1 MKKEVKNKKS
11 FFRRLIIAATI
22 ISFLSV
28 SFYTVYTIAQ
38 SALNKEVTHGQLRDE
53 NVILYFE
60 DSQINKGFGLS
71 DGNIV
76 LTTNSLVSFK
86 SDGSVRSSDKLGYS
100 NPLVKSKSGN
110 YIVFERST
118 GKFAI
123 MNRMGVVYHS
133 DGGEEI
139 INADIAKNGNYAII
153 TRKTQASSVLSVY
166 SSSNK
171 LLFQWECTDEYL
183 SQAALSKNGKTVAV
197 SSIGVKNGEA
207 YSKIMFFNL
216 DSTDVEGAFEYT
228 GESAY
233 VIRFIGNK
241 ELSIIT
247 DKSYMIADLRS
258 MESQVI
264 SYDYDVVDG
273 YAFADNN
280 SAAILKKA
288 FGTLDKYI
296 LTVIDKNGEKKFE
309 KEFDKDIV
317 DFKIDDKNVYVMMTG
332 EIVVYSISS
341 GEKLNITET
350 DGGLNS
356 MFVNDGYVYC
366 LSDTDVYKYDF

>member
-133 DGGEEI
+133 DGGDEI

>member
-11 FFRRLIIAATI
+11 IFRRLIIAAAI

-38 SALNKEVTHGQLRDE
+38 SALNKEVTHGQLKDE

-133 DGGEEI
+133 DGGDEI

-241 ELSIIT
+241 ELSVIT

-296 LTVIDKNGEKKFE
+296 LTVIGKNGEKKFE

-317 DFKIDDKNVYVMMTG
+317 DFKIDDKNVYLMMTG

>member
-11 FFRRLIIAATI
+11 FFRRLIIAAAI

-38 SALNKEVTHGQLRDE
+38 SALNKEVTHGQLKDE

-216 DSTDVEGAFEYT
+216 DSTDVEGSFEYT

-241 ELSIIT
+241 ELSVIT

>member
-1 MKKEVKNKKS
+1 MNKEVKNKKS

>member
-53 NVILYFE
+53 NVILYFG

>member
-11 FFRRLIIAATI
+11 FFRRLIIAAAI

-38 SALNKEVTHGQLRDE
+38 SALNKEVTHGQLKDE

-123 MNRMGVVYHS
+123 MNRMGVAYHS
-133 DGGEEI
+133 DGGDEI

-166 SSSNK
+166 SFSNK

-241 ELSIIT
+241 ELSVIT